1 MAVAD
6 SVEAMLSDRP
16 YRPTRS
22 LGDVVAEVTR
32 CAGTHFDP
40 VVSQVFLALAAE
52 RGTTLFKNSATRVD
66 QLLQGQ
72 GGTNAMAELRYLK
85 KSMVPSERPY
95 FPSHS
100 NGSE

>member
-40 VVSQVFLALAAE
+40 PVVQAFLALATE
-52 RGTTLFKNSATRVD
+52 RGATLFKNSATTVD
-66 QLLQGQ
+66 QLLQMQ
-72 GGTNAMAELRYLK
+72 GGMNSVAELRYLK
-85 KSMVPSERPY
+85 KSMVPGERQY
-95 FPSHS
+95 SS
-100 NGSE
+100 SRIN